1 MRVFPDTNVLLSGL
15 LVTGL
20 CAQLMHRLIE
30 SEHDVLIGE
39 PVAREFVRIAT
50 EKFKVPAPTLS
61 YALEVLR
68 RQQMVAGATAQLDD
82 IADPDDVPILA
93 CALAA
98 QSDLFVTGDKA
109 LLELARVKGLPL
121 LSPRD
126 AWMRLFGAG

>member
-1 MRVFPDTNVLLSGL
+1 MRVFLDTNVLLSGFL
-15 LVTGL
+15 GTGL
-20 CAQLMHRLIE
+20 CAELMHRLIE
-30 SEHDVLIGE
+30 SDHDVLIGE

-68 RQQMVAGATAQLDD
+68 RQQMVAGTTAQLDD
-82 IADPDDVPILA
+82 IPESDDEPILA

>member
-1 MRVFPDTNVLLSGL
+1 MRVFLDTNVLLSGFL
-15 LVTGL
+15 GTGL

-68 RQQMVAGATAQLDD
+68 RQQTVAGATAQLDD
-82 IADPDDVPILA
+82 IPDPDDVPILA